1 MKYDVFISYSR
12 KDYVDENR
20 QVIPDNVI
28 NKIKELFQTNH
39 ITYWIDEEGISSGDA
54 FATVI
59 AKNIRSSKIFLFIS
73 SENSNQSEWT
83 SNEIAAARSFGKK
96 IIPFKIDDSPYNDSV
111 IMYIARLDY
120 IEYKNNHDKALS
132 RLLTSVRKTLDI
144 EANRKEQERREEE
157 RRRRE
162 ETERNERKQQ
172 LETVGRQCEDEEKRL
187 SEIEDKIRECN
198 LSLENLKDSK
208 KKCQSR
214 IVDLKKQEMELKRML
229 GMIADKVQEPAFSS
243 SDIDAKQKVELSSK
257 LNWMVKGVYVIAA
270 LMAFV
275 LACYFVH
282 NGAKLGYTSAITA
295 YLAFTFSSLIAI
307 LGVVR
312 ILKNY
317 RDGFVWM
324 MISIGCLNVLEWV
337 TLVWSKALGMAHLTQ
352 MLNLDRIKLIACSV
366 GVCIV
371 LALPLFVSLGGKPNL
386 WSQMQINSVPLKKD
400 KLRLAFLILTVLMVF
415 AMASNRLWS
424 FFR

>member
-12 KDYVDENR
+12 RDYVDENR
-20 QVIPDNVI
+20 QVIPGNVI
-28 NKIKELFQTNH
+28 SKIKELFQANQ

-59 AKNIRSSKIFLFIS
+59 AQNIRSSKIFLFIS

-83 SNEIAAARSFGKK
+83 SNEIAAARSFGKN
-96 IIPFKIDDSPYNDSV
+96 IIPFKTDDSPYNDSV

-120 IEYKNNHDKALS
+120 IEYKNNHEMALS
-132 RLLTSVRKTLDI
+132 RLLASVRKTLDN
-144 EANRKEQERREEE
+144 EANRKEQEKREEE

-172 LETVGRQCEDEEKRL
+172 LETVGRQCVAEEKRL

-214 IVDLKKQEMELKRML
+214 ITDLKKQEMELKRML

-243 SDIDAKQKVELSSK
+243 SDIDAKQKVESSFRM
-257 LNWMVKGVYVIAA
+257 NWMVKGVYMVAA
-270 LMAFV
+270 LIALV
-275 LACYFVH
+275 LACYFVY
-282 NGAKLGYTSAITA
+282 NSTKYPYTSAITA
-295 YLAFTFSSLIAI
+295 HIAFSICTLISI

-324 MISIGCLNVLEWV
+324 MISIGCLNLLEWV
-337 TLVWSKALGMAHLTQ
+337 TLIWSKALGMAHYTQ
-352 MLNLDRIKLIACSV
+352 MFNIDRLKIIVCSV
-366 GVCIV
+366 VVCIV
-371 LALPLFVSLGGKPNL
+371 LALPLFVGWGGKANL
-386 WSQMQINSVPLKKD
+386 WSQMQVSAVPFKND
-400 KLRLAFLILTVLMVF
+400 KLRLVFVALTALMVL
-415 AMASNRLWS
+415 AAAYNRLW
-424 FFR
+424 FLFR

>member
-12 KDYVDENR
+12 RDYVDENR
-20 QVIPDNVI
+20 QVIPDNVV

-54 FATVI
+54 FAMVI

-132 RLLTSVRKTLDI
+132 RLLASVRKTLDI

-172 LETVGRQCEDEEKRL
+172 LETVGRLCVDEEKQL

-243 SDIDAKQKVELSSK
+243 SDIDVKLKVESSSK
-257 LNWMVKGVYVIAA
+257 MNWMVKGVYVIAA
-270 LMAFV
+270 LMALV

-282 NGAKLGYTSAITA
+282 NGANLGYTSAITA
-295 YLAFTFSSLIAI
+295 YLAFTFCSLIAI

-324 MISIGCLNVLEWV
+324 LISIGCLNLLEWV
-337 TLVWSKALGMAHLTQ
+337 TLVWSKAFGMAHLTQ

-371 LALPLFVSLGGKPNL
+371 LALPLFVSFGGKPNL
-386 WSQMQINSVPLKKD
+386 WSQMQINPVSLKKD

-415 AMASNRLWS
+415 AMASNRLWPL
-424 FFR
+424 FR